1 MTESH
6 PARKPDEI
14 GPARDRQEQIESGKT
29 LLNGPVLAGEFLV
42 PNENNRETVR
52 TLQRSNV
59 ELALAYDATIEG
71 FARAL
76 DLREAESAG
85 HTQRVAEM
93 TAHLAKAL
101 GLDEQALM
109 HAKRGALL
117 HDIGKLGVPESI
129 LQKPGQLTD
138 EEWVAMRKHPQ
149 IAYDLLS
156 PVVFLYPALDIP
168 YCHHEKWDGSGYPQ
182 GLRGEAIPLAAR
194 LFSIVDVWDSL
205 TSKKPYR
212 SAWLEEK
219 ALAYIREQSGRHFD
233 PSVVEAFL
241 KVVPAGG

>member
-1 MTESH
+1 M
-6 PARKPDEI
+6 
-14 GPARDRQEQIESGKT
+14 
-29 LLNGPVLAGEFLV
+29 
-42 PNENNRETVR
+42 PNEDNRETVR
-52 TLQRSNV
+52 SLQRSNV

-93 TAHLAKAL
+93 TARLAKAL
-101 GLDEQALM
+101 GLDEQTLL

-138 EEWVAMRKHPQ
+138 EEWVIMRKHPQ

-156 PVVFLYPALDIP
+156 PVAFLYSALDIP

-194 LFSIVDVWDSL
+194 IFAIADVWDSL
-205 TSKKPYR
+205 ASEKPYR

-233 PSVVEAFL
+233 PKVVEAFL
-241 KVVPAGG
+241 KVVPAGE